1 MNTEIAVSES
11 TSLMDRIA
19 AVLKGV
25 ASSETIG
32 AMIAEAEAEVR
43 RLSTS
48 ARRPASSRSIP
59 CLKATSWP
67 RRANMHVRQS
77 IALGCH
83 LRAEGIGFGL
93 FFAFPSLIKGGAK
106 VVEGRSQPL
115 NLNSSALGLGDLT
128 R

>member
-43 RLSTS
+43 RLSNEREATRKLS
-48 ARRPASSRSIP
+48 LDPSR
-59 CLKATSWP
+59 
-67 RRANMHVRQS
+67 
-77 IALGCH
+77 
-83 LRAEGIGFGL
+83 
-93 FFAFPSLIKGGAK
+93 
-106 VVEGRSQPL
+106 
-115 NLNSSALGLGDLT
+115 
-128 R
+128 

>member
-1 MNTEIAVSES
+1 
-11 TSLMDRIA
+11 
-19 AVLKGV
+19 
-25 ASSETIG
+25 
-32 AMIAEAEAEVR
+32 
-43 RLSTS
+43 
-48 ARRPASSRSIP
+48 
-59 CLKATSWP
+59 
-67 RRANMHVRQS
+67 MHVRQS

-115 NLNSSALGLGDLT
+115 NLEFERAWARDLT